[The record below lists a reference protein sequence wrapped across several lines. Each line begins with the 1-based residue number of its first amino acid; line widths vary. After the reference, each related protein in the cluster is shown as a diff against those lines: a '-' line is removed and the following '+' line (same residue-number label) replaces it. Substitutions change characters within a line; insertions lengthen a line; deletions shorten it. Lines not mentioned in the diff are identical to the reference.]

1 MEMVDIHWDR
11 DIDRREIQQLSNADA
26 ITAFFARLGYNTDA
40 RIEHT
45 PATLRIDAQGVIRPI
60 EAIERIANHGDALQV
75 MLFVVKSV
83 TVSHTRELARQFRN
97 RYGNFLLVLTTPD
110 YDRRILCCSERYNP
124 VQKSKPGSMKL
135 QEARIRPLY

>member
-60 EAIERIANHGDALQV
+60 EAIERIANHDDALRVAVRQVNRLAGDARLARARW
-75 MLFVVKSV
+75 
-83 TVSHTRELARQFRN
+83 HNELAGGDQKL
-97 RYGNFLLVLTTPD
+97 GSI
-110 YDRRILCCSERYNP
+110 RRIA
-124 VQKSKPGSMKL
+124 G
-135 QEARIRPLY
+135 

>member
-60 EAIERIANHGDALQV
+60 EAIERIANHDDALQV

-83 TVSHTRELARQFRN
+83 TVSHTRSLPASSATGTGISCLCSPRPI
-97 RYGNFLLVLTTPD
+97 TTAW
-110 YDRRILCCSERYNP
+110 ILCCSNGTTPSRSPNRD
-124 VQKSKPGSMKL
+124 Q
-135 QEARIRPLY
+135 